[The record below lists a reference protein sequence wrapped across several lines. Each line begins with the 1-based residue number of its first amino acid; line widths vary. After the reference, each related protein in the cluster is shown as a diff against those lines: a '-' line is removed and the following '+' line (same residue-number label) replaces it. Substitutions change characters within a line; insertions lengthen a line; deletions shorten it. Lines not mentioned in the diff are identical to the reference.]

1 MMPTQALFLTFS
13 FLLRIVEGVG
23 TAMFY
28 TASYTYLTTQYPKK
42 KGLVVVS
49 DLMFVAID
57 LLFRS
62 EPSTDSKKDK
72 SSEGFHQLDNAHV

>member
-1 MMPTQALFLTFS
+1 MPTPALFLTFS

-23 TAMFY
+23 SATFY

-62 EPSTDSKKDK
+62 ELSTDSKKEK
-72 SSEGFHQLDNAHV
+72 SSEGCHKLDNVHV